1 MNEHPKASALPL
13 DITQLQNLEQLRDDE
28 FWDYARALAHQIPAA
43 VQSEDYLECA
53 LGTGTCLIPLTMLNE
68 VVLPPHRLTLL
79 PATPEWMP
87 GIVAWRGEA
96 IAVIDLTLYL
106 SGHPVDLSNAILLI
120 VNHANIPIGLLVP
133 SIGQTTSIQQGPQDT
148 LSTDDIEGPT
158 DPTAPAD
165 FSALAALEALAAPK
179 APAPTPHMP
188 SRTAGV
194 KGMQQGAFVLD
205 VPILL
210 ADVVQRIETA
220 AANE

>member
-28 FWDYARALAHQIPAA
+28 FWDYARALARQVPAA
-43 VQSEDYLECA
+43 AQSEDYLECA

-120 VNHANIPIGLLVP
+120 VNHANISIGLLVP
-133 SIGQTTSIQQGPQDT
+133 SIGQTTPIQQAPQDP
-148 LSTDDIEGPT
+148 LSTDDIEG
-158 DPTAPAD
+158 PTAPAD
-165 FSALAALEALAAPK
+165 FSALAALAALAAPK
-179 APAPTPHMP
+179 APA
-188 SRTAGV
+188 
-194 KGMQQGAFVLD
+194 
-205 VPILL
+205 
-210 ADVVQRIETA
+210 
-220 AANE
+220 

>member
-28 FWDYARALAHQIPAA
+28 FWDFARALARQVPAA
-43 VQSEDYLECA
+43 AQSEDYLECA

-133 SIGQTTSIQQGPQDT
+133 SIGQTTPIQQGPQDT
-148 LSTDDIEGPT
+148 LSPENVTSPT
-158 DPTAPAD
+158 GPAD
-165 FSALAALEALAAPK
+165 SSALAALAALAAPK
-179 APAPTPHMP
+179 APASTPYMP
-188 SRTAGV
+188 SQTAGV
-194 KGMQQGAFVLD
+194 KGMQQGALVLD

-220 AANE
+220 AFNE

>member
-1 MNEHPKASALPL
+1 MNEHPKASAIPL

-28 FWDYARALAHQIPAA
+28 FWDYARALARQVPVAS
-43 VQSEDYLECA
+43 QSEDYLECA
-53 LGTGTCLIPLTMLNE
+53 LGTGTCLIPLTTLNE

-106 SGHPVDLSNAILLI
+106 SGHAVDLSNAILLI
-120 VNHANIPIGLLVP
+120 VNQANISIGLLVP
-133 SIGQTTSIQQGPQDT
+133 SIGQTTSIQQEPRDT
-148 LSTDDIEGPT
+148 LSADNIAGPT
-158 DPTAPAD
+158 GQAD
-165 FSALAALEALAAPK
+165 FSATVAPK
-179 APAPTPHMP
+179 APAFTPYMP

-194 KGMQQGAFVLD
+194 KGMQRGALVLD